1 VTKAIRLLRQFR
13 RQYPDNRGE
22 EIWTRIYPQAI
33 PGYEAMTELEQEDA
47 RQVLRERVRWRLRD
61 RRGPRNTSGR
71 GVSVEAKRRALEAIE
86 NQ

>member
-47 RQVLRERVRWRLRD
+47 RRILRERVRWRQRATNKQ
-61 RRGPRNTSGR
+61 RGATI
-71 GVSVEAKRRALEAIE
+71 RRASGSGFPSSPRSQIA
-86 NQ
+86 